1 MKKIFVLILNFNG
14 YEDTKKCLA
23 TLHNLYDKK
32 YQFKTVIIDN
42 GSCNEELRLLKDLL
56 IKYPRIILLE
66 NGKNIGFAAG
76 NNVGIRYA
84 LLHGADYVLLL
95 NNDTVVTQEFL
106 SILMNGNGDI
116 TAPVILYK
124 SSRGKWVYDYGGKIN
139 WWTGRTHHIESISR
153 NHYKTYSSS
162 ESEKFSLRSNN
173 KKVDYVSGCCML
185 VKREVFKRIGF
196 FDEKFFFYFEDAD
209 FCVRAKQA
217 GCHIFVHPEALITH
231 TLSGSIG
238 KWTNKAIY
246 FNLCGNLQFIIKHL
260 KWRIPVGLLYLTA
273 LTGKIVWDK
282 LWNTN
287 QPSVR

>member
-14 YEDTKKCLA
+14 YKDTKKCLV
-23 TLHNLYDKK
+23 TLHNLFDKM
-32 YQFKTVIIDN
+32 YQLNTVVIDN
-42 GSCNEELRLLKDLL
+42 GSSKKELRLLKDLL
-56 IKYPRIILLE
+56 TKYPPIILLE
-66 NGKNIGFAAG
+66 NGKNLGFAAG

-116 TAPVILYK
+116 TAPVISYK

-139 WWTGRTHHIESISR
+139 WWTGRTTHVEYNNAATCLPARQVQLR
-153 NHYKTYSSS
+153 NNDK
-162 ESEKFSLRSNN
+162 EI
-173 KKVDYVSGCCML
+173 DYVSGCCML

-217 GCHIFVHPEALITH
+217 GYHIFVHPEALITH
-231 TLSGSIG
+231 TLGGSIG

-246 FNLCGNLQFIIKHL
+246 FNLCGNLLFIIKHL

-282 LWNTN
+282 LWSTN